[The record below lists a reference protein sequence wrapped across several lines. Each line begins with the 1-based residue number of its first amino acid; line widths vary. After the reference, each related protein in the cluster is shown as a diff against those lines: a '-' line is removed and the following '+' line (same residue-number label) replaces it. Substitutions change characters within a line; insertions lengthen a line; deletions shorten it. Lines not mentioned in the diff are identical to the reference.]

1 MHLTQAQRACCEHN
15 LICGSLASLARSL
28 GEELQTSP
36 LRVFSGKG
44 LQRTTSTM
52 TLERLHSAPSA
63 PVCIGCLPVEGK
75 QVRFPHC
82 SPRALPSKHWELN
95 FFVCECVLVAQSRLT
110 LCDPMDCS
118 PPGSSV
124 RGILQARILEWVAIL
139 FSRDS
144 SQHRGRTQV
153 FCIGRWILYHMSH

>member
-1 MHLTQAQRACCEHN
+1 MHLTQVQRACCEHN
-15 LICGSLASLARSL
+15 LNCGSLAGLTRSL

-36 LRVFSGKG
+36 LGVSSGKG
-44 LQRTTSTM
+44 LQRATSTM

-75 QVRFPHC
+75 QARFPHC
-82 SPRALPSKHWELN
+82 SPRALPSKHWEL
-95 FFVCECVLVAQSRLT
+95 FCMCVCVLVAQSCLT

-124 RGILQARILEWVAIL
+124 HGILQARILEWVAIL
-139 FSRDS
+139 FSRNS
-144 SQHRGRTQV
+144 SQHRGRTHV
-153 FCIGRWILYHMSH
+153 FCTGRWILYHMSH